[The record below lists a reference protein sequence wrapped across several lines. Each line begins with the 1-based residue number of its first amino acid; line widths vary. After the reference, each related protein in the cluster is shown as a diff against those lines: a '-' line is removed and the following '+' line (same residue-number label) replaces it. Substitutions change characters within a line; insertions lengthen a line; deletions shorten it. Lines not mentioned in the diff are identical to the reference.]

1 MRPGEAEP
9 CLCSGSCVWEPPH
22 RQEAGN
28 CAASRGTEMSVGSV
42 PATAPLLLPPVLTSC
57 SLLLTTSCRWPPG
70 CRAKVPG
77 ATLRGPGS
85 TAQTGAGVRRL
96 SCVPP
101 TVKRGSGRAVST
113 VRVSAVAG
121 VTRSR
126 VPLPPGG
133 CAAEAVV
140 EGRGSGVGG
149 GCRGQDVGTEE
160 RVTARRGRPQAP
172 RLPQDTRSPLPES
185 LPLKPSLCQPLCWGG
200 PLAPQDPRSA
210 PAWPPLRFPV
220 PICGYQTV
228 STVSEAVS

>member
-1 MRPGEAEP
+1 
-9 CLCSGSCVWEPPH
+9 
-22 RQEAGN
+22 
-28 CAASRGTEMSVGSV
+28 MSVRSV
-42 PATAPLLLPPVLTSC
+42 PATVPLLPPPVLTSC
-57 SLLLTTSCRWPPG
+57 SLLLTMSCRWPPG

-85 TAQTGAGVRRL
+85 IAQTGAGVRRL

-101 TVKRGSGRAVST
+101 TVRRGSGRASSI

-121 VTRSR
+121 VTRPR

-140 EGRGSGVGG
+140 EGRGSGVSG

-160 RVTARRGRPQAP
+160 RVTALRGRPQAP

-185 LPLKPSLCQPLCWGG
+185 LPLKASLCQPLCWGG

-210 PAWPPLRFPV
+210 PAWPPLRFPG
-220 PICGYQTV
+220 PICGCQTV